1 MLAHCSSFIAT
12 SLDGFISRPDG
23 AIDWLD
29 KANEV
34 VPAGEDCGYAA
45 YMSTVDAIVMGR
57 HTFEMALS
65 FETWPYGD
73 TPLYVLS
80 TTLQSPP
87 TNSPGT
93 ISLHSCTPKELAA
106 LAWRCG
112 HHSLYVDG
120 GQTIQGFVVAGLL
133 AEITITV
140 IPVLLG
146 SGRPLFGALPSL
158 GVWLKHLSSHA
169 FPFGFVQN
177 RYAFERSDA

>member
-1 MLAHCSSFIAT
+1 MYARCSSFIAS

-29 KANEV
+29 QANKA

-57 HTFEMALS
+57 HTFELALS
-65 FETWPYGD
+65 FESWPYED

-80 TTLQSPP
+80 TTLRSLPATSPS
-87 TNSPGT
+87 TV
-93 ISLHSCTPKELAA
+93 SLHSCTPRELAA
-106 LAWRCG
+106 LAWSRD
-112 HHSLYVDG
+112 HRSLYVDG
-120 GQTIQGFVVAGLL
+120 GQTIQGFVAAGLL

-146 SGRPLFGALPSL
+146 SGRTLFGALPSSD
-158 GVWLKHLSSHA
+158 VWLKLLSSHT